1 MSSISSE
8 EVNFLVYRYLQE
20 SGERSARP
28 MRARAPPKGGRAAL
42 RRRASHRGR
51 PRARARAPGA
61 AGTRPSSL
69 RADPRL
75 SPSLISRGAVSR
87 ALARPPRDRPVD
99 LLPPTKGFVHSAFT
113 FAYESLIVRS
123 SIASLHGSEIPPGA
137 LVSFLQKG
145 LLYMQ
150 CEHQLAEADDGTEV
164 SRRTPLPTPPSPR
177 PSPRR
182 SLSGR

>member
-1 MSSISSE
+1 M
-8 EVNFLVYRYLQE
+8 
-20 SGERSARP
+20 
-28 MRARAPPKGGRAAL
+28 
-42 RRRASHRGR
+42 
-51 PRARARAPGA
+51 
-61 AGTRPSSL
+61 
-69 RADPRL
+69 
-75 SPSLISRGAVSR
+75 
-87 ALARPPRDRPVD
+87 
-99 LLPPTKGFVHSAFT
+99 HSAFT

-177 PSPRR
+177 PSPRP